1 MATFVKGDWVEIQH
15 RADYRWEHWTGKHTD
30 MCKKTAEVVDVNK
43 GDWVDETYI
52 EVDHRGKRLWFLPDH
67 LIKVEN
73 YNQVFDEAVAVACEK
88 LQQHESLCK
97 KLRDEILE
105 GYFGEDKPE
114 ENTKEILST
123 EEEDGI
129 FEDWHEVTTKEVI
142 PLPGNGGTMT
152 DPYDTPKSSAN
163 THRKKVR
170 TKRSKV
176 AKKAAGKKKSIKDDW
191 EITEEELE
199 ALQEYMDN
207 LPYSGTPTSPTDY
220 DYLYEGDEDD
230 TDWFT

>member
-1 MATFVKGDWVEIQH
+1 MATFVKGDWVEVQH
-15 RADYRWEHWTGKHTD
+15 RADYRWEHWSGAHTD
-30 MCKKTAEVVDVNK
+30 MCGKTGQITNVDINK
-43 GDWVDETYI
+43 WTNDISI

-73 YNQVFDEAVAVACEK
+73 YNQVFDEAVADACEK

-97 KLRDEILE
+97 RLRDEILE

-123 EEEDGI
+123 EEEDSI

-191 EITEEELE
+191 DITEEELE
-199 ALQEYMDN
+199 ELQEYMDN
-207 LPYSGTPTSPTDY
+207 LPYSGTPSNDVDY